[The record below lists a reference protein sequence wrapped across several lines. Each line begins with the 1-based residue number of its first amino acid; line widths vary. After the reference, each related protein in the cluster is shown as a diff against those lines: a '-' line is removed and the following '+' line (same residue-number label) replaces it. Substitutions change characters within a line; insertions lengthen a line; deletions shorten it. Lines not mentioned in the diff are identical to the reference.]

1 MSRLIRDTDIINAIE
16 EWRSGLVC
24 TPSQYADCVVD
35 GTLET
40 VEEVIID
47 KAPTAYSVEA
57 VVRELET
64 KSTFFAH
71 EAEGDKDMG
80 YEYLTIRKY
89 GISDGL
95 DIAIEIVKQGGQNE

>member
-1 MSRLIRDTDIINAIE
+1 MSRLIDADEVKELLLGLDSLPWEEQVDEIVDAI
-16 EWRSGLVC
+16 
-24 TPSQYADCVVD
+24 
-35 GTLET
+35 
-40 VEEVIID
+40 
-47 KAPTAYSVEA
+47 PTAYSVEA

-95 DIAIEIVKQGGQNE
+95 DIAIEIVRGGRDE

>member
-1 MSRLIRDTDIINAIE
+1 MSDLISRQVLKDWIKSHNDVTFESSIE
-16 EWRSGLVC
+16 DMIL
-24 TPSQYADCVVD
+24 QVVD
-35 GTLET
+35 
-40 VEEVIID
+40 D
-47 KAPTAYSVEA
+47 QPTAYDVEA
-57 VVRELET
+57 VVRELEA

-95 DIAIEIVKQGGQNE
+95 DIAIEIVKQGGRNETD